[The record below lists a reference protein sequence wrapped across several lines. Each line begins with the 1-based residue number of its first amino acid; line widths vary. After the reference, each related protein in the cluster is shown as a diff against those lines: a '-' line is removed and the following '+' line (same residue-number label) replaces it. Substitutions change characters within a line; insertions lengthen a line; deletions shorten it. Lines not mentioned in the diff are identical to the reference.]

1 MTQERAKRVPAGVI
15 ASVIIGVLAAGGTG
29 TWWAF
34 RSAQIPNSQQAITTP
49 NAPSTNPS
57 VQPGINQTAQVYWL
71 RDTGTQLEVV
81 PTAFT
86 INSSEPNV
94 VLQTAFEQLL
104 AGPTNNSVSSTIPQ
118 GTKLRSVRVQNDGV
132 HVDLSSEFTSG
143 GGSASMTGRLAQVVY
158 TATTIE
164 PNAQVWI
171 DVEGQKLEY
180 LGGEGI
186 MLNQPLTRQS
196 VKENFQL

>member
-1 MTQERAKRVPAGVI
+1 MTQQRAKRVPTGVI
-15 ASVIIGVLAAGGTG
+15 AGVVVGVLAAGGTG
-29 TWWAF
+29 AWWAF

-49 NAPSTNPS
+49 NSPPMNPP

-71 RDTGTQLEVV
+71 RNTGTSLEVV

-86 INSSEPNV
+86 VNSDEPNV

-118 GTKLRSVRVQNDGV
+118 ETKLRSVRVQQDGV
-132 HVDLSSEFTSG
+132 HVDLSSEFTRG
-143 GGSASMTGRLAQVVY
+143 GGSASMSGRLAQVVY
-158 TATTIE
+158 TATTID

-171 DVEGQKLEY
+171 NVEGKRLEY
-180 LGGEGI
+180 LGGEGVE
-186 MLNQPLTRQS
+186 LDQPLTRQS
-196 VKENFQL
+196 FKENFQL

>member
-1 MTQERAKRVPAGVI
+1 MTQERAKRVPTGVI

-29 TWWAF
+29 AWWAF
-34 RSAQIPNSQQAITTP
+34 RSAQTPNSQQAITTP
-49 NAPSTNPS
+49 NSPATNPS

-71 RDTGTQLEVV
+71 RDTGTSLEVV
-81 PTAFT
+81 PSAFT
-86 INSSEPNV
+86 VNSDEPNV
-94 VLQTAFEQLL
+94 VVQTAFEQLL

-118 GTKLRSVRVQNDGV
+118 GTKLRNVRVQNDGV

-143 GGSASMTGRLAQVVY
+143 GGSASMSGRLAQVVY
-158 TATTIE
+158 TATTID

-180 LGGEGI
+180 LGGEGV

-196 VKENFQL
+196 FKENFQL

>member
-1 MTQERAKRVPAGVI
+1 MTQQRAKRVPAGVI
-15 ASVIIGVLAAGGTG
+15 AGIAAGVLAAGGAG

-49 NAPSTNPS
+49 NSPSTNPS

-71 RDTGTQLEVV
+71 RDTGTSLEIV
-81 PTAFT
+81 PTSFT
-86 INSSEPNV
+86 VNSDQPNV

-104 AGPTNNSVSSTIPQ
+104 AGPTNDAVGSTIPPQ
-118 GTKLRSVRVQNDGV
+118 TKLRSVRVQNDGI

-143 GGSASMTGRLAQVVY
+143 GGSASMSGRLAQVVY
-158 TATTIE
+158 TATTLD

-186 MLNQPLTRQS
+186 ELNQPLTRQS
-196 VKENFQL
+196 FNANFQL

>member
-1 MTQERAKRVPAGVI
+1 MTQQRAKRVPAGVI
-15 ASVIIGVLAAGGTG
+15 AGVVAGALAAGGAG
-29 TWWAF
+29 AWWAF
-34 RSAQIPNSQQAITTP
+34 RSAQLPNSQQAITTP
-49 NAPSTNPS
+49 NPQPTTSP
-57 VQPGINQTAQVYWL
+57 VQPGVNQTAQVYWL
-71 RDTGTQLEVV
+71 RDTGTGFEVV

-86 INSSEPNV
+86 VNSDEPNV

-118 GTKLRSVRVQNDGV
+118 GTQLRSVRVQNDGI

-143 GGSASMTGRLAQVVY
+143 GGSASMSGRLAQVVY
-158 TATTIE
+158 TATTLD

-171 DVEGQKLEY
+171 DVDGQKLEY

-186 MLNQPLTRQS
+186 MLNQPMTRQTFN
-196 VKENFQL
+196 ENFQL